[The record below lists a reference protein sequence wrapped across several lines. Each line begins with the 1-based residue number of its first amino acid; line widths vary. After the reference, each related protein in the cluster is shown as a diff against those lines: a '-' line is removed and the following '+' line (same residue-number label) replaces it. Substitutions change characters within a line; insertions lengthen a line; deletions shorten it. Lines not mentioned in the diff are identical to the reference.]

1 MKQSPARST
10 AFSVS
15 GAPPFG
21 ISVAGWET
29 FALSR
34 LPKRRIDRSHKEK
47 MKSAPRGFPPRGASH
62 TSGKTKKAQKEKTEK
77 QRKRIRQDAGSEIGL
92 HAFSS
97 RYSLPQTA
105 KTVMNM
111 IFMSLRKLNFS
122 MSRRL

>member
-1 MKQSPARST
+1 MKQSPARSI

-15 GAPPFG
+15 GAPAFG

-29 FALSR
+29 FAFSR

-47 MKSAPRGFPPRGASH
+47 MKSAPRGFPAPGRKSYIRENQKGA
-62 TSGKTKKAQKEKTEK
+62 ERKTEK

-92 HAFSS
+92 HAFFS